1 MATKFSRREKIK
13 MRIRK
18 KVFGTPDAPRISV
31 FRSNKDIYAQIID
44 DLHGRTLVAASSR
57 EKELANTK
65 KTKTEKAA
73 EVGRLLAQRAISA
86 GITTVRFDRNGYL
99 YHGRVKALAD
109 AAREGGLKF

>member
-1 MATKFSRREKIK
+1 MATKYRRREKIK

-18 KVFGTPDAPRISV
+18 KIYGTPAAPRISV

-44 DLHGRTLVAASSR
+44 DLQGRTLVAASSR
-57 EKELANTK
+57 EKELADVG

-73 EVGRLLAQRAISA
+73 EVGRVLAQRALNA
-86 GITTVRFDRNGYL
+86 GITSVRFDRNGYL

-109 AAREGGLKF
+109 AAREQGLKF